1 MLKSV
6 KAGDPL
12 SAIEKQIDQDM
23 IMRWAKLS
31 GDFNRLHVDPGYA
44 RQTSFKGTIAHGPMS
59 LAFLNELMMGYFGEG
74 WAVGGKLLDV
84 RFVAPIRPGDQIRI
98 GGKVKEVQKKG
109 EKYSVECE
117 LSIEKQEGE
126 KAVLGRAIGL
136 LPAEEK

>member
-12 SAIEKQIDQDM
+12 SLIEKQIDQDM

-31 GDFNRLHVDPGYA
+31 GDFNRLHVDPEYA

-59 LAFLNELMMGYFGEG
+59 LAFLNELMMRCFEAG

-84 RFVAPIRPGDQIRI
+84 RFVAPIRPGDRIRI
-98 GGKVKEVQKKG
+98 GGKVKEVQKK
-109 EKYSVECE
+109 EEIYSVECD
-117 LSIEKQEGE
+117 LSIEKQNGE
-126 KAVLGRAIGL
+126 KVVMGRAIGL
-136 LPAEEK
+136 LPGEEK